1 MNQISDEFVNDIK
14 QYVTLDDQLK
24 ETQTIARE
32 IRKKKTQLSL
42 SILNYMDNNGIQNKD
57 INLSDGKLK
66 YFTSKTQ
73 STVNKKFIENSLALY
88 YKGNY
93 QKAKEVT
100 EFIFSNREVTEKTV
114 LKRTRKKQNSMNI

>member
-1 MNQISDEFVNDIK
+1 
-14 QYVTLDDQLK
+14 
-24 ETQTIARE
+24 
-32 IRKKKTQLSL
+32 
-42 SILNYMDNNGIQNKD
+42 MDNNGIQNKD

-93 QKAKEVT
+93 QKAKEIT
-100 EFIFSNREVTEKTV
+100 DFIFSNREVTEKTV

>member
-93 QKAKEVT
+93 QKAKEIT
-100 EFIFSNREVTEKTV
+100 DFIFSNREVTEKTV

>member
-1 MNQISDEFVNDIK
+1 MNQISEEFVHDIK
-14 QYVTLDDQLK
+14 QYVILDDQLR
-24 ETQTIARE
+24 ETQTISRE